1 MMQITYLSHSG
12 FLVELET
19 AYLLF
24 DYYKGEL
31 PKLNTGKKFYVFVSH
46 SHYDHFK
53 KDIFK
58 MREFL
63 PDITFI
69 LSDDVEPDGGSDVIL
84 MGPNVEKN
92 VDGCKIR
99 TLRSTDE
106 GVAFLVQYGEDTVY
120 HAGDLNWWHW
130 EEEGK
135 DYNTMMRRNYQYEI
149 NKLHGIKIDAAFVPV
164 DPRLGEQYF
173 WGLDC
178 FMKRT
183 ETRAV
188 FPMHFWE
195 NYGIFDRLAMEKN
208 TEEYADKI
216 YRIEKEGQVFIL
228 EKNKDKSFHESVRE
242 IMQ

>member
-1 MMQITYLSHSG
+1 MIRVTYLSHSG
-12 FLVELET
+12 FLVELEQ

-31 PKLNTGKKFYVFVSH
+31 PEIKAGKPFFVFVSH
-46 SHYDHFK
+46 AHYDHFR

-58 MREFL
+58 LREYI
-63 PDITFI
+63 PEIYYI
-69 LSDDVEPDGGSDVIL
+69 LSNDVDAPKTEDTLLS
-84 MGPNVEKN
+84 GPNEEHIIGSLKV
-92 VDGCKIR
+92 R

-106 GVAFLVQYGEDTVY
+106 GVAFLAECGDCTVY

-135 DYNTMMRRNYQYEI
+135 AYNTMMRRNYQYEI
-149 NKLHGIKIDAAFVPV
+149 NKLHGVKIDVAFVPV

-183 ETRAV
+183 DTQAV
-188 FPMHFWE
+188 FPMHFWD
-195 NYGIFDRLAMEKN
+195 NYGIFDRIVLEKSA
-208 TEEYADKI
+208 EEYVDKI
-216 YRIEKEGQVFIL
+216 YRITKEGQTFEL
-228 EKNKDKSFHESVRE
+228 EKREEKSFADSVKE
-242 IMQ
+242 MMD